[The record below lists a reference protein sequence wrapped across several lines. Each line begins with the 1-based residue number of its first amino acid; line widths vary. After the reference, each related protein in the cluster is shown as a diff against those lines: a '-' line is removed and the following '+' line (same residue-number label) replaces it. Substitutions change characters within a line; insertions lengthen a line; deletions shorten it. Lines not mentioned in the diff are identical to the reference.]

1 MSTFIGQLIGFAVIV
16 FIIVKWVAPLV
27 KGMMAKQQ
35 EAIRVAL
42 AESTEA
48 AKKLADADAMHAKA
62 LADAAAESSSVTDE
76 ARQDSERIAAQLA
89 EQAGVDAERI
99 KAQGGQQVH
108 LLRQQMVRQLR
119 LGLGDEAVTKAGDL
133 VRAHVADPAAQAA
146 TVDRFLDDLDQ
157 MAPSEAVIETGASA
171 GLRAAS
177 REALANLV
185 AEFDS
190 VAGNDGGAGG
200 LDADG
205 LTALADDLTSVAR
218 LLIAESALKKHLA
231 EPTDAAAAKVALVDK
246 LLTGKIGEP
255 ALKLVRT
262 AASQRWSTEAN
273 LVDGIEHTARIALL
287 QRASV
292 AGEVDEV
299 EDQLFRFGRVLDA
312 EPRLTTLLS
321 DYTTDAAGRIA
332 LLDKVVGSGS
342 SANGTAAALLK
353 QTIGLLRGERADEA
367 VIDLAELAVARRG
380 EVVAHV
386 SAAADLTDAQ
396 RDRLATVLTRIYGHP
411 VAVQLNVD
419 PELLGGLSI
428 TVGDEVID
436 GSIAS
441 RLAAAQTQ
449 LPD

>member
-16 FIIVKWVAPLV
+16 FIIAKWVAPLV
-27 KGMMAKQQ
+27 KGLMVKQQ

-42 AESTEA
+42 AESAEA
-48 AKKLADADAMHAKA
+48 AKRLADADAMHAKA
-62 LADAAAESSSVTDE
+62 LADAEAEAGSVTGE
-76 ARQDSERIAAQLA
+76 AKQDSERIKAQLA
-89 EQAGVDAERI
+89 EQAGIDAERI

-108 LLRQQMVRQLR
+108 LLRQQLVRELR
-119 LGLGDEAVTKAGDL
+119 MGLGDEAVAKAGEL
-133 VRAHVADPAAQAA
+133 VRAHVADPAAQAQ

-157 MAPSEAVIETGASA
+157 MAPSAAVLQTAATA

-185 AEFDS
+185 SEFDGTA
-190 VAGNDGGAGG
+190 AGLAA
-200 LDADG
+200 DA
-205 LTALADDLTSVAR
+205 LTSLADDLAAVTK
-218 LLIAESALKKHLA
+218 LLINESALTKLLA
-231 EPTDAAAAKVALVDK
+231 EPADTAAAKVGLVDK
-246 LLTGKIGEP
+246 LLTGKIGDP

-262 AASQRWSTEAN
+262 AVSQRWSTEAN
-273 LVDGIEHTARIALL
+273 LVDGIEHIARLALL
-287 QRASV
+287 QRASA

-299 EDQLFRFGRVLDA
+299 EDQLFQFGRVLDA
-312 EPRLTTLLS
+312 EPKLSALLS

-342 SANGTAAALLK
+342 SANGTAAALLA

-396 RDRLATVLTRIYGHP
+396 HDRLAAVLTRIYGHP
-411 VAVQLNVD
+411 VSVQLHVD